1 MDLLLLM
8 ILDIL
13 MIELKAVVNAVMELM
28 YLQIKVDL

>member
-13 MIELKAVVNAVMELM
+13 VIELKAVVNAVMELM

>member
-13 MIELKAVVNAVMELM
+13 MIKLKAEVNAVMELM